1 MTIRTLAITT
11 ALCLVVSVASPSFAQ
26 DSGTVT
32 LPEICTANAGHD
44 MGTMDKGH
52 QMTMDQAHMDLMM
65 GMDEMN
71 TQMMKGMT
79 ASDIDVA
86 FVCGMI
92 PHHQG
97 AINMAKAELAH
108 GDSDWAK
115 QMAQKVIEAQEQEI
129 ADMLNWLAE
138 QSK

>member
-1 MTIRTLAITT
+1 MTIRILIALAAIPLL
-11 ALCLVVSVASPSFAQ
+11 AFAAPAGAQ
-26 DSGTVT
+26 DSVT
-32 LPEICTANAGHD
+32 LPEICTANAPHD
-44 MGTMDKGH
+44 MGSMDSGH
-52 QMTMDQAHMDLMM
+52 DTKMDQAHTDLMK

-71 TQMMKGMT
+71 AMMMKGMT

-115 QMAQKVIEAQEQEI
+115 QMAQKVAH
-129 ADMLNWLAE
+129 AVM
-138 QSK
+138 

>member
-1 MTIRTLAITT
+1 MTTRTLLALVAIPFL
-11 ALCLVVSVASPSFAQ
+11 ALAAPAMAQ
-26 DSGTVT
+26 DTMT
-32 LPEICTANAGHD
+32 LPAICTANAAHDMGSMESGHD
-44 MGTMDKGH
+44 MK
-52 QMTMDQAHMDLMM
+52 MDQAHTDLMK

-71 TQMMKGMT
+71 AMMMKGMT

-108 GDSDWAK
+108 GDSEWAK
-115 QMAQKVIEAQEQEI
+115 QMAQKVIAAQEQEI
-129 ADMLNWLAE
+129 AEMLNWLAE

>member
-1 MTIRTLAITT
+1 MIMNTKTLSI
-11 ALCLVVSVASPSFAQ
+11 LASLSLLAFTGAANAQ
-26 DSGTVT
+26 DKSGFE
-32 LPEICTANAGHD
+32 LPAICTANAGHD
-44 MGTMDKGH
+44 MGTMDSKMDH
-52 QMTMDQAHMDLMM
+52 AMDQAHQDLMA

-71 TQMMKGMT
+71 AAMMKGGM

-86 FVCGMI
+86 FVCSMI

-108 GDSDWAK
+108 GDSEWAK
-115 QMAQKVIEAQEQEI
+115 QMAQKVIDAQEKEI

-138 QSK
+138 QK

>member
-1 MTIRTLAITT
+1 MTNRTLLALAAIPFL
-11 ALCLVVSVASPSFAQ
+11 AVAAPATAQ
-26 DSGTVT
+26 DTMT
-32 LPEICTANAGHD
+32 LPAICTANAGHD
-44 MGTMDKGH
+44 MGSMDSGH
-52 QMTMDQAHMDLMM
+52 DMKMDEAHTDLMK

-71 TQMMKGMT
+71 AMMMKGMS

-115 QMAQKVIEAQEQEI
+115 QMAQKVIDAQEKEI

>member
-1 MTIRTLAITT
+1 MHTKKLAMTLATLPLL
-11 ALCLVVSVASPSFAQ
+11 AFAQ
-26 DSGTVT
+26 PALAQDNMAVE
-32 LPEICTANAGHD
+32 LPAICTANAGHD
-44 MGTMDKGH
+44 MGSMDSGH
-52 QMTMDQAHMDLMM
+52 KMEMDQAHTDLMM

-71 TQMMKGMT
+71 AQMMRGMT

-86 FVCGMI
+86 FICGMI

-115 QMAQKVIEAQEQEI
+115 AMAQKVIDAQEKEI
-129 ADMLNWLAE
+129 ADMLNWLNE
-138 QSK
+138 QK